1 MKVCIYSCEEGHS
14 GIEGLHLGL
23 AHIYFDII
31 PTFHACNYYYKLV
44 NMEMLKWDLFD
55 SVCYRLGQAIA
66 TRDSGPMRS
75 TLPPAS
81 W

>member
-1 MKVCIYSCEEGHS
+1 MRGYIYSCEEGHS

-23 AHIYFDII
+23 AHIYLDII

-55 SVCYRLGQAIA
+55 SDCYRLGQDIA
-66 TRDSGPMRS
+66 TRDSGLMGD
-75 TLPPAS
+75 T
-81 W
+81 